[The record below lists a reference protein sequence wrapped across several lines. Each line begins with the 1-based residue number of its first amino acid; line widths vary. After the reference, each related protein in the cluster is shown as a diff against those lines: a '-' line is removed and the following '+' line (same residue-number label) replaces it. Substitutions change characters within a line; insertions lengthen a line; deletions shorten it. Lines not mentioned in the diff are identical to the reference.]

1 MYIDNTGTKPIIY
14 IQTKSENI
22 TSVSDFK
29 RKIKSNII
37 DELEENTTA
46 YYSNFD
52 EDILIDDSNLKYKTY
67 NINDVLKSTKLHD
80 DIEEMATALYNS
92 FLTTNDC
99 ISIRIPTQSF

>member
-22 TSVSDFK
+22 TSISDFK

-80 DIEEMATALYNS
+80 DIEEMSTALYNS